1 MTKKNDNFQTVAGV
15 LKEASSV
22 LLYPHISPDG
32 DAIGSTVAMARVLR
46 QLGKTCYVVTEDE
59 IPENLQFLD
68 HGYTMPIG
76 EVSDVP
82 TVSMCIDCGED
93 GRYPKRANWFHQAP
107 ISICVDHHPTTEPV
121 FDYNIIDP
129 SAAAAAELIYHLIRA
144 LDHPIDRETAEALYT
159 GINTDTGRFQYS
171 NTTAQT
177 HRIAADLI
185 DCGVDVNRMNVELY
199 ESQRP
204 ERMRIEAQVMNNMKL
219 SADGKFAMAYVTRA
233 MMEENDVRSGDTDAV
248 VANLRSIRG
257 VEVAAFFKEKADDAI
272 KLSLRAKGNC
282 DVAAIA
288 MAFGGGGHRKAS
300 GATLT
305 MSLQEA
311 IDAVTEKVLKSIAD
325 EE

>member
-82 TVSMCIDCGED
+82 TVSMCIDCG
-93 GRYPKRANWFHQAP
+93 
-107 ISICVDHHPTTEPV
+107 
-121 FDYNIIDP
+121 
-129 SAAAAAELIYHLIRA
+129 
-144 LDHPIDRETAEALYT
+144 
-159 GINTDTGRFQYS
+159 
-171 NTTAQT
+171 
-177 HRIAADLI
+177 
-185 DCGVDVNRMNVELY
+185 VDVNRMNVELY

-257 VEVAAFFKEKADDAI
+257 VEVAAFFKEKADDEI